1 VASTDEWHHRHFLHV
16 HLQTSSDLLGNR
28 TTSII
33 PSHLISTLATPPSPN
48 PAPHLYGDLTKLTYT
63 FPRFS
68 HLAIQ
73 RKQKKHPGHPINS
86 ISTSDFTNLG
96 AESSSSSSASATNQ
110 HASSIYDASQPE
122 TPPSLRPRQRRNNK
136 AFYLAC
142 SLAVTKRQEN
152 AIRCTRSPTPMPY
165 YYFFFQ
171 KPDLPP

>member
-1 VASTDEWHHRHFLHV
+1 MASSSFLACA
-16 HLQTSSDLLGNR
+16 LATSSDLLGNR
-28 TTSII
+28 TTSVIS
-33 PSHLISTLATPPSPN
+33 SHLISTLATLPCARLN
-48 PAPHLYGDLTKLTYT
+48 PAPHLYGDLARVNLQ

-96 AESSSSSSASATNQ
+96 AESSSSTASATNQ

-136 AFYLAC
+136 ALYLAC
-142 SLAVTKRQEN
+142 SLAVTKRQ
-152 AIRCTRSPTPMPY
+152 
-165 YYFFFQ
+165 
-171 KPDLPP
+171 